1 MMSWSRS
8 LGKRGR
14 LLISAVVAVA
24 VAGAALAGWLASRG
38 AAPAELG
45 RPGVPAPGTITTVA
59 GGVAGPGPAA
69 SIAAGT
75 GPISYAG
82 GALYT
87 GGQLVVRRIG
97 ARTGWL
103 TTLAGN
109 GTAGN
114 YGTGGPAGD
123 ADLAGGSPSA
133 ATLDAAGNLLIADG
147 WVYVVAKRTGSFYGQ
162 QMLAGHIYK
171 IEKRG
176 LGGTDVRADRAGN
189 LVTISTG
196 NLCDRCGD
204 KPGSVAVLAA
214 RTGTYYGMAMLAGR
228 VYTVAGNNQDAAAP
242 GNGGPATRAALG
254 SLSQLSLDAAGNILI
269 ADEGRTDTLNHRVVP
284 AQIRVVAA
292 RDGTFYGQPML
303 AGHIYAIAGGGRV
316 TGNGVPATRAPV
328 YATGVAHD
336 GAGNV
341 VIGDG
346 PRLRVVAAHTGR
358 YYGQAMKAGDIY
370 TVAGPFPGSHAVA
383 IDGHGNILVVDAGTI
398 RLVAARSGTFYG
410 QQVTTGHSVAVAGHS
425 HGPAGLG
432 TGGPATRARLD
443 TPTAIAVAPDG
454 RLLIAVYG
462 DQRIEAVTP

>member
-1 MMSWSRS
+1 MMGWSGS
-8 LGKRGR
+8 LGKRSR
-14 LLISAVVAVA
+14 LLISVVAVA
-24 VAGAALAGWLASRG
+24 VAGAALAGWLSPRG

-45 RPGVPAPGTITTVA
+45 RPGVPAPGTITTVG

-69 SIAAGT
+69 SIAVGT
-75 GPISYAG
+75 GPVSYAG

-87 GGQLVVRRIG
+87 GAGPVVRRIG

-114 YGTGGPAGD
+114 YGNGGPAGD
-123 ADLAGGSPSA
+123 ADLAGGSASA

-176 LGGTDVRADRAGN
+176 LVGTDVRADRAGN
-189 LVTISTG
+189 LVTIFT
-196 NLCDRCGD
+196 NDLCSNCGD
-204 KPGSVAVLAA
+204 TGSVAVLAA
-214 RTGTYYGMAMLAGR
+214 RTGTYYGMTMLAGR
-228 VYTVAGNNQDAAAP
+228 VYTVAGNNQDATAP

-269 ADEGRTDTLNHRVVP
+269 ADEGRTGTLNPPVVP

-303 AGHIYAIAGGGRV
+303 AGHIYAIAG
-316 TGNGVPATRAPV
+316 
-328 YATGVAHD
+328 
-336 GAGNV
+336 
-341 VIGDG
+341 
-346 PRLRVVAAHTGR
+346 
-358 YYGQAMKAGDIY
+358 
-370 TVAGPFPGSHAVA
+370 
-383 IDGHGNILVVDAGTI
+383 
-398 RLVAARSGTFYG
+398 AARSGTLYG
-410 QQVTTGHSVAVAGHS
+410 QQVTAGHSVVVAGHP

-462 DQRIEAVTP
+462 DRRIEAVAP